1 MALFTELESRETHRL
16 VRDLNTVL
24 VVFFPSW
31 RAENDFCD
39 VSIQSL

>member
-1 MALFTELESRETHRL
+1 MALFTELERLICL

-31 RAENDFCD
+31 RVENDFCD
-39 VSIQSL
+39 VAIQSL